1 MRPELEVLA
10 WAGLLHVAQLG
21 LLAVAANLQLGPAY
35 TLGPRDTA
43 RALSGVPARLE
54 RAFRNHVEALLLFG
68 VAVVVVTLGNH
79 SDAFTAN
86 CAWTYL
92 AARVAYVPAYAS
104 GVPVLRSVIWAVGF
118 GATIAMLI
126 AALV

>member
-1 MRPELEVLA
+1 VRPELEVLA
-10 WAGLLHVAQLG
+10 WAGLLHVVQLG

-54 RAFRNHVEALLLFG
+54 RAFRNHLEALLLFS
-68 VAVVVVTLGNH
+68 VAVVVLTLGDRG
-79 SDAFTAN
+79 DAFTAN

-92 AARVAYVPAYAS
+92 AARIAYVPAYAS
-104 GVPVLRSVIWAVGF
+104 GVPVLRSVIWTVGF
-118 GATIAMLI
+118 AATVVMLI